1 MKIIIVTPDEPFY
14 LSENINYLI
23 SKLQNNNNDISTCV
37 LLSPSPYG
45 RRESFFS
52 KSNKIFNIFGF
63 YFFSYYSLMFLKVKL
78 FKPSV
83 KKVLKFNKI
92 PITIL
97 KKSINHA
104 ESLAKIKKHN
114 PDLIISILSNEIF
127 KSDILN
133 MPSFGC
139 INLHTSLLPN
149 YKGVMPS
156 FWVLKNN
163 EKYTGVSVF
172 KMDEGIDSGP
182 IICQKKVF
190 IDKKT
195 TQQDLIIKTK
205 RIGMD
210 LIIHSVEKIKSG
222 KIDFIPNSKF
232 KGDYFSFPKKIDVN
246 QFLKQGGKFF

>member
-149 YKGVMPS
+149 YKGVMHPS
-156 FWVLKNN
+156 GYLK
-163 EKYTGVSVF
+163 T
-172 KMDEGIDSGP
+172 M
-182 IICQKKVF
+182 
-190 IDKKT
+190 
-195 TQQDLIIKTK
+195 
-205 RIGMD
+205 
-210 LIIHSVEKIKSG
+210 KS
-222 KIDFIPNSKF
+222 ILASL
-232 KGDYFSFPKKIDVN
+232 
-246 QFLKQGGKFF
+246 FLKWTKELILDP